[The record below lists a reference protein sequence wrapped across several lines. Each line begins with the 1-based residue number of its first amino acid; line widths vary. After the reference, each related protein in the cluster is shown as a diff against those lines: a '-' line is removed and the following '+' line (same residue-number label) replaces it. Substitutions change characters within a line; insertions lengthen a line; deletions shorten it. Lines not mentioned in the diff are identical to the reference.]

1 MKMIG
6 LMLAS
11 LLAGCSIVQWM
22 PSSACDQVQYTR
34 VGDEVEVHA
43 EGCKV

>member
-1 MKMIG
+1 MNMIY

-11 LLAGCSIVQWM
+11 LLAGCSIVQLSPTM
-22 PSSACDQVQYTR
+22 NCEHIVYERIGDTAQVI
-34 VGDEVEVHA
+34 A